1 MRSPVLTTTIR
12 VGKKA
17 QVVIP
22 RAIRDALDIEEG
34 DTLSATVVD
43 GRVVL
48 LPVLSDPR
56 ERLRAAG
63 RGLFT
68 DIDPVEFQ
76 REARQERRGSL
87 S

>member
-22 RAIRDALDIEEG
+22 RAIRDALGIEEG

-43 GRVVL
+43 GRLVL
-48 LPVLSDPR
+48 QPVPSDPR
-56 ERLRAAG
+56 ERLRT
-63 RGLFT
+63 LFKGVFEGV
-68 DIDPVEFQ
+68 DPVEFQ
-76 REARQERRGSL
+76 RESRHEWRD
-87 S
+87 